1 MDQQSH
7 LKCLKAGF
15 KIIRKDDQPSPR
27 IKIIEQGRD
36 QWHTLAKYGTK
47 AERDRHFEDLRKQ
60 PNILTE

>member
-27 IKIIEQGRD
+27 VKVIDKESN
-36 QWHTLAKYGTK
+36 QWHTLAKFETK
-47 AERDRHFEDLRKQ
+47 AERDRYFEDLRKQ
-60 PNILTE
+60 QNILTE

>member
-15 KIIRKDDQPSPR
+15 KIIRKDDHPSPR
-27 IKIIEQGRD
+27 IKVIEKGND
-36 QWHTLAKYGTK
+36 QWHTLGRYETK
-47 AERDRHFEDLRKQ
+47 AERDRHFEQMRNQ